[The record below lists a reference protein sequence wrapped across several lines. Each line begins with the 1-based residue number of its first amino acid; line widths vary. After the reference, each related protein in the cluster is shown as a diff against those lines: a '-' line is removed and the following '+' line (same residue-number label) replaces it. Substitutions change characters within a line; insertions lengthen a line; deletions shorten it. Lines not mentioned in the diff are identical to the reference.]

1 MPERVDD
8 GYLQALLLRT
18 VQEGNILPLT
28 SACNLSCLF
37 CSHRQNPPGLKVHRL
52 SPLPPEEVAG
62 LAEWLDPQRP
72 VVIGE
77 SATRIIE
84 GEPLAYPGWDAVL
97 RRLRERLP
105 ATPIQVTTNGSL
117 LTQAAVAALASLSPV
132 TVYLSLNSASPAK
145 RRLLMGDPEPER
157 AVAAP
162 GLLRRYGVPF
172 HGSVVAM
179 PHVTGWDDLRY
190 TISFLADRG
199 AETVRV
205 FLPGH
210 TRYARGPAVLPP
222 GLWERLAAFL
232 GELRGELDVPLTMEP
247 ALLGDLRPEAAGA
260 VKGSP
265 AWRAGFRAGDI
276 VESVD
281 GKPALSRVD
290 AYRRLWRAR
299 NPEVVLSRWGERRRV
314 RLTKPACAS
323 SGAVFLFDLDP
334 RDVERI
340 RQAARSRRARRVL
353 VLTGE
358 LAAPLLRA
366 GLAAGAGGETTDYNV
381 AAVPNR
387 FFGGSIACAGLLT
400 VGDLAETLREC
411 RAGGADPDLV
421 LVPGRA
427 FDHRRRDL
435 TGHTVDELATPGRT
449 EVEVL

>member
-1 MPERVDD
+1 MPERTDE
-8 GYLQALLLRT
+8 GYLQALILRT
-18 VQEGNILPLT
+18 VQEANILPLT

-37 CSHRQNPPGLKVHRL
+37 CSHRQNPPGLELYRL
-52 SPLPPEEVAG
+52 PPRPPEEVAG
-62 LAEWLDPQRP
+62 LAAWLDPQRP

-84 GEPLAYPGWDAVL
+84 GEPLAYPGWAVVL
-97 RRLRERLP
+97 RRVRERFPL
-105 ATPIQVTTNGSL
+105 TPFQVTTNGSL
-117 LTQAAVAALASLSPV
+117 LTETAVATLAALAPV
-132 TVYLSLNSASPAK
+132 TVYLSLNTASPAK

-162 GLLRRYGVPF
+162 GLLARYGVPF
-172 HGSVVAM
+172 HGSIVAM

-190 TISFLADRG
+190 TISFLADKG

-210 TRYARGPAVLPP
+210 TRYARGPASLPP
-222 GLWERLAAFL
+222 GLWERVASFL
-232 GELRGELDVPLTMEP
+232 NELRVELDVPLTMEP
-247 ALLGDLRPEAAGA
+247 ALLSDLRPETVGA

-299 NPEVVLSRWGERRRV
+299 NPEVVLSRRGERLRV
-314 RLTKPACAS
+314 RLTKKTARTSA
-323 SGAVFLFDLDP
+323 GAVFSFDLDF
-334 RDVERI
+334 RDLERV
-340 RQAARSRRARRVL
+340 RQTARSRRAKRVL

-358 LAAPLLRA
+358 LAAPLWQA
-366 GLAAGAGGETTDYNV
+366 ALAADGDETVEYSV

-400 VGDLAETLREC
+400 VGDLAQTLREC
-411 RAGGADPDLV
+411 RAGGADPDLI
-421 LVPGRA
+421 LLPGRA
-427 FDHRRRDL
+427 FDHRRRDI
-435 TGHTVDELATPGRT
+435 TGRSADDLAMPGRT
-449 EVEVL
+449 EVEIL

>member
-1 MPERVDD
+1 MPDRTDD
-8 GYLQALLLRT
+8 GYLRALILRT
-18 VQEGNILPLT
+18 VQEANILPLT

-37 CSHRQNPPGLKVHRL
+37 CSHRQNPPGLDVYR
-52 SPLPPEEVAG
+52 LPPRPPEVVAG

-84 GEPLAYPGWDAVL
+84 GEPLAYPGWAAVL

-105 ATPIQVTTNGSL
+105 VTPIQVTTNGSL
-117 LTQAAVAALASLSPV
+117 LTEAAVATLASLAGV
-132 TVYLSLNSASPAK
+132 MVYLSLNSASPEK
-145 RRLLMGDPEPER
+145 RRRLMGDPAPER

-162 GLLRRYGVPF
+162 ALLARYRVPF

-179 PHVTGWDDLRY
+179 PHVTGWDDLRR
-190 TISFLADRG
+190 TVRFLAASG

-210 TRYARGPAVLPP
+210 TRYARGAAVLPP
-222 GLWERLAAFL
+222 GLWERLAEFL
-232 GELRGELDVPLTMEP
+232 GELRAELDVPLTMEP
-247 ALLGDLRPEAAGA
+247 ALLGDLRPEVAGVA
-260 VKGSP
+260 KGSP
-265 AWRAGFRAGDI
+265 AWRAGFKTGDV
-276 VESVD
+276 VESVA
-281 GKPALSRVD
+281 GKPVFSRVD

-299 NPEVVLSRWGERRRV
+299 DPEAVLRRGGERRRV
-314 RLTKPACAS
+314 RLTKPARAS

-334 RDVERI
+334 RDVERV
-340 RQAARSRRARRVL
+340 RQAAHSRRARRVL

-366 GLAAGAGGETTDYNV
+366 GLPAKDEGEPGGYTV

-400 VGDLAETLREC
+400 VADLEAALREYLSH
-411 RAGGADPDLV
+411 GEEPDLV
-421 LVPGRA
+421 LLPGRA

-435 TGHTVDELATPGRT
+435 TGRAAGELAVPGRT